1 MRPLKPYAVAL
12 SGFIAAV
19 FSALFFGGAH
29 LGATPA
35 PSTTTVKPLQ
45 QSERLAATSELAP
58 SRDAR
63 PATKT
68 SEPDA
73 PFSTPDFSCGDA
85 LRVARHG
92 APEPVVAP
100 RARMVDQR
108 TLLLV
113 GVIELR
119 I

>member
-19 FSALFFGGAH
+19 FSALFFGGAPF
-29 LGATPA
+29 GGTSAA
-35 PSTTTVKPLQ
+35 ATTTVKPLQ
-45 QSERLAATSELAP
+45 QAERLAATSEVAP

-63 PATKT
+63 PDSKAF
-68 SEPDA
+68 EPDA
-73 PFSTPDFSCGDA
+73 PSGTADFSCGDA
-85 LRVARHG
+85 LRVAVHG
-92 APEPVVAP
+92 GAEPVAAP
-100 RARMVDQR
+100 PERMLDQR
-108 TLLLV
+108 SLLLV